1 MNSLLTG
8 FLLIFF
14 AAVCGGAF
22 AVPIKLRRRFE
33 LENLYVIAGAVTM
46 ILLPLVV
53 GSLFLP
59 SWNEAMMRTPPKVL
73 WVGLGFGFAWGIGA
87 VTFGY
92 GVNLAGLSLGYAV
105 IMGINTAVGSM
116 LPILVRSPW
125 ELHTAGG
132 LVIVGGIA
140 ACIVGVAICGRAGFL
155 REHGESRSNGARRQP
170 DRNDASIRPDSL
182 PAAALGETG
191 PPASSKN
198 FRLGLTLCVISGVL
212 SACANLGFTFTS
224 QIAAAA
230 QKLGGQPIISSL
242 GSWFPVYWGGFAA
255 TLLWFGGLQVNRK
268 SWRKNVG
275 PGAWHDWGLALVM
288 GVLWFLA
295 MIPYGMGAYCLGQ
308 LGTSVGWA
316 VDIASSLIVAN
327 VLGFLTGEWKAAPP
341 GARRALFTGLG
352 VLVLA
357 MAILGKGNAM
367 FTH

>member
-8 FLLIFF
+8 FSLIFF
-14 AAVCGGAF
+14 AAVCGGVF

-59 SWNEAMMRTPPKVL
+59 SWHEAMMRTPAKVL

-132 LVIVGGIA
+132 LLIVGGIA

-155 REHGESRSNGARRQP
+155 REHCESRSGGAPQKFEP
-170 DRNDASIRPDSL
+170 DDAPVK
-182 PAAALGETG
+182 
-191 PPASSKN
+191 PAS
-198 FRLGLTLCVISGVL
+198 T
-212 SACANLGFTFTS
+212 
-224 QIAAAA
+224 AAAA
-230 QKLGGQPIISSL
+230 KIKH
-242 GSWFPVYWGGFAA
+242 
-255 TLLWFGGLQVNRK
+255 NR
-268 SWRKNVG
+268 RR
-275 PGAWHDWGLALVM
+275 PREIF
-288 GVLWFLA
+288 VL
-295 MIPYGMGAYCLGQ
+295 
-308 LGTSVGWA
+308 
-316 VDIASSLIVAN
+316 D
-327 VLGFLTGEWKAAPP
+327 
-341 GARRALFTGLG
+341 
-352 VLVLA
+352 
-357 MAILGKGNAM
+357 
-367 FTH
+367 